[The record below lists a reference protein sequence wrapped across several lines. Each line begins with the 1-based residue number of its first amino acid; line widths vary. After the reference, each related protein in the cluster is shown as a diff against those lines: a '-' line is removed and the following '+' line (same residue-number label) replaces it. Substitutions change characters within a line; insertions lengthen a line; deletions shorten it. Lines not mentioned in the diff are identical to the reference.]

1 MEISWERRNLRKDE
15 NIAFVNPALFLASK
29 KLRRQVFPEIWK
41 SLWSLRVLRRMAQV
55 EISSI
60 TSTKLNAS
68 TISRIS
74 QSSVASRFGTWSTI
88 SATLAPTMVR
98 SKFIIR
104 ALIGMALGPC
114 AFSSPFMV
122 STPSGP
128 RKNMSLL
135 LILATVTS
143 SRKLPPFVILSLVHF
158 ESQLCCTFARLAT
171 ADKCWH
177 VIISFTFL
185 FSFDGA
191 NVI

>member
-74 QSSVASRFGTWSTI
+74 QSSVASRFGTWLTI

-104 ALIGMALGPC
+104 ALIGMAPGPC
-114 AFSSPFMV
+114 AFSSPSMV

-143 SRKLPPFVILSLVHF
+143 SRKLPPFVTLSLVHF
-158 ESQLCCTFARLAT
+158 ESQLITFN
-171 ADKCWH
+171 
-177 VIISFTFL
+177 I
-185 FSFDGA
+185 
-191 NVI
+191 